1 MVSKQVDLEFEEM
14 RAATVKGV
22 TYSVKELLQTRR
34 DYSMTSDLFIK
45 EESLKET
52 SLATQSSGSMKICDC
67 LN

>member
-1 MVSKQVDLEFEEM
+1 LVSKQVDFEFEEM

-52 SLATQSSGSMKICDC
+52 SLAT
-67 LN
+67 